1 MLGNARLKA
10 MCFDGVTRVCNIR
23 GSLRQQVS
31 VGIYFTLIKKK
42 ILLKYLPVLP
52 SD

>member
-42 ILLKYLPVLP
+42 NTFKVFTCA
-52 SD
+52 SK